1 MSTDSTDTAEPDAP
15 GRTGAATGTGPADAP
30 TDGPAPVLAITPEA
44 LERVLEI
51 RDGEDDPGSLC
62 LRVEIT
68 GASGADYTY
77 DLAFEEI
84 SALDEADDVSVQGGL
99 SVVVAA
105 GSVEEM
111 RGATLDVP
119 RTPGQA
125 GLVIRNP
132 NRPNPLVGRDIE
144 LTGDIADKV
153 RQLLAEAINPSLAS
167 HGGYAD
173 LVGVEDTTVFLTMGG
188 GCQGCAMSAATLRE
202 GIQVAIKEAI
212 PEVTE
217 IVDVTDHTA
226 GDNPF
231 YT

>member
-1 MSTDSTDTAEPDAP
+1 MTTDTETD
-15 GRTGAATGTGPADAP
+15 TEATGPGDAP
-30 TDGPAPVLAITPEA
+30 TPVLIVTPEA

-62 LRVEIT
+62 LRVAIT
-68 GASGADYTY
+68 GSSGADYAY
-77 DLAFEEI
+77 DLAFEEV
-84 SALDEADDVSVQGGL
+84 SSLDEADHLSLQGGL

-105 GSVEEM
+105 DSVENM

-119 RTPGQA
+119 SAGGQG

-132 NRPNPLVGRDIE
+132 NKPNPLAGRDIE

-173 LVGVEDTTVFLTMGG
+173 LVGVDDSTVFLTMGG

-217 IVDVTDHTA
+217 IVDVTDHEA